1 MKLQSKAYIYALSAI
16 LCWSTVATAFKIAL
30 VGMDFMHLLLISSA
44 VAMLFLGSLLLF
56 SSQLKKAFSGTK
68 KDYLRSA
75 SLGFLN
81 PFLYYLVLL
90 KAYSIIPAQFALSL
104 NYIWPITLVLL
115 SIPLLKQRIGYKSI
129 LCILLSFSGVLVI
142 ANKGSFTSIET
153 PNNLGVLLALVSSIF
168 WALYWIFNVR
178 DQREEKEKLF
188 LNFVFGFGYTLLFIS
203 FFGEFQLPNTKSIL
217 ATIYIGLVECGL
229 AYLFWLKAMKSTS
242 STDKISNLVFLSPFI
257 SMFFLYLIIGESIY
271 ISTLV
276 GLGLIILGIVLQKFV
291 KKANSIE

>member
-1 MKLQSKAYIYALSAI
+1 
-16 LCWSTVATAFKIAL
+16 
-30 VGMDFMHLLLISSA
+30 MHLLLISSA
-44 VAMLFLGSLLLF
+44 VAMLFMGSLLLF
-56 SSQLKKAFSGTK
+56 SSQLKNAFSGNK

-115 SIPLLKQRIGYKSI
+115 SIPLLKQRIGFKSI
-129 LCILLSFSGVLVI
+129 LCILLSFAGVLVI
-142 ANKGSFTSIET
+142 ANKGSFTSIEM
-153 PNNLGVLLALVSSIF
+153 PNTFGVLLALSSSLF
-168 WALYWIFNVR
+168 WALYWIYNVR
-178 DQREEKEKLF
+178 DHREEKEKLF
-188 LNFVFGFGYTLLFIS
+188 LNFIFGFGYTILFIS
-203 FFGEFQLPNTKSIL
+203 LFGELKLPDTNSIL
-217 ATIYIGLVECGL
+217 AAIYIGLVECGL
-229 AYLFWLKAMKSTS
+229 AYLFWLKAMKMTS

-257 SMFFLYLIIGESIY
+257 SMFFLHLIIGESIY

-276 GLGLIILGIVLQKFV
+276 GLGLIILGIILQKFV